1 MFNRGALLFL
11 QINLG
16 LLVALLGAGS
26 LWAQPVP
33 VPLKHELKVY
43 TSSSKMVYWPMDKP
57 VWIRLASSPEEGAQT
72 FLLQTIQE
80 LAEGGKQER
89 QTEGIRLEIPGRQF
103 IRWVNYLTEEET
115 LYKFI
120 ADGQPPETNLNLT
133 DAPIYKSS
141 KMTYYGRG
149 LIGTLRS
156 VDDLSGIEDAYISV
170 DGVPYGVYE
179 NPLNLNQEKTYLVR
193 HYAVDHVGYA
203 SKPVEVLFTVDLTP
217 PTTTHTVTNNF
228 LGDILSQQSVI
239 LLTSGDQLSG
249 VREIRYRFDNEST
262 TRQYNPE
269 TGIAVKDLPDGE
281 RVLHYFAIDQVDNVE
296 VAREYRFELDR
307 TAPEVEATLI
317 GDVALVND
325 RQYVSPRTRVQLDA
339 TDLRSQPQSI
349 QYRIN
354 ELPYSEYVTPF
365 IPRVAPGEMKV
376 IFKSRDRLG
385 NESEPKTLDVVM
397 DAMPPKSSH
406 EFLGPHFSQGIGAVW
421 LTGNTKVRL
430 SAQDDLAGVQ
440 TTSYRLGNEA
450 ETTYEQDIVIPVEG
464 QYMFS
469 YWSIDRVN
477 NREVSSPLF
486 LIVDNTPPQ
495 ILTIFSIDPLRV
507 EKEDG
512 VDVKIFPIN
521 TLLYLT
527 STDNSANVRKLEFA
541 LNDEPYKA
549 YGETLFFDKPGRFR
563 ISVRAEDN
571 VQNQAT
577 QVTEFR
583 IVPQQ

>member
-1 MFNRGALLFL
+1 MLNRGVR
-11 QINLG
+11 
-16 LLVALLGAGS
+16 LLVTLILGTLGFLGASGS

-33 VPLKHELKVY
+33 VPLEHELKVY
-43 TSSSKMVYWPMDKP
+43 TSTSKMVYWPMDKP

-80 LAEGGKQER
+80 LAEGGRQEKR
-89 QTEGIRLEIPGRQF
+89 TEGIRLEIPGRQF
-103 IRWVNYLTEEET
+103 IRWVNYLTEAET

-133 DAPIYKSS
+133 DAPIYQSS
-141 KMTYYGRG
+141 RMTYYGRG

-156 VDDLSGIEDAYISV
+156 VDDLSGIENAYLSV
-170 DGVPYGVYE
+170 DGVPYSIYE
-179 NPLNLNQEKTYLVR
+179 NPLNLNQEKTYIVR

-228 LGDILSQQSVI
+228 LGDILSRQSVI
-239 LLTSGDQLSG
+239 LLSSGDQLSG
-249 VREIRYRFDNEST
+249 VREIRYRFDNETT
-262 TRQYNPE
+262 TRKYDPE
-269 TGIAVKDLPDGE
+269 VGVTVKDLLDGE
-281 RVLHYFAIDQVDNVE
+281 HVLHYFAIDQVENVE
-296 VAREYRFELDR
+296 IAREYKFELDR

-325 RQYVSPRTRVQLDA
+325 QQYVSPRTRVQLDA
-339 TDLRSQPQSI
+339 SDLRAQPQVI
-349 QYRIN
+349 EYRIN

-365 IPRVAPGEMKV
+365 IPRVAPGPVQV

-385 NESEPKTLDVVM
+385 NESEPKTLEVVM
-397 DAMPPKSSH
+397 DALPPKSSH
-406 EFLGPHFSQGIGAVW
+406 EFTGPFFSQGLGAVW
-421 LTGNTKVRL
+421 LTSNTRISL
-430 SAQDDLAGVQ
+430 SATDDLSGVQ
-440 TTSYRLGNEA
+440 TTSYRVGNEA
-450 ETTYEQDIVIPVEG
+450 ENLYERDIIIPAEG

-469 YWSIDRVN
+469 YWSVDRVN
-477 NREVSSPLF
+477 NREVTSPVF

-495 ILTIFSIDPLRV
+495 IMTIFSIDPLRV

-512 VDVKIFPIN
+512 VDVKIFPVN
-521 TLLYLT
+521 SLLYLT
-527 STDNSANVRKLEFA
+527 STDNSANVRKLEYA
-541 LNDEPYKA
+541 LNDEPYQP
-549 YGETLFFDKPGRFR
+549 YGETLFFDKPGRYR

-571 VQNQAT
+571 VQNQAV